1 VPFAGVAMRVHEFGK
16 ILMAQFIPAVTVGFL
31 VSDHIKKA
39 QQLPVYLC
47 AEIVRAMFA
56 SMFVMFFIGIEPN
69 LGANMPKNHSFPLR
83 NVFGIEVLA
92 TAFLI
97 AVIFAAVYTRGLKG
111 WSGLRLAAW

>member
-16 ILMAQFIPAVTVGFL
+16 ILMAQFNPAVTVGFL

-47 AEIVRAMFA
+47 AEIVGA
-56 SMFVMFFIGIEPN
+56 MFVMFFIGTEPN

-83 NVFGIEVLA
+83 IVFGIEALA
-92 TAFLI
+92 TAFLM
-97 AVIFAAVYTRGLKG
+97 AVIFAAVYTREAEG